1 MGNVIRNMET
11 LKKRIKIINRSQK
24 CCYRNE
30 ECPLWS
36 YQRLDMDEERISALR
51 DRSIETS
58 HFEKQR
64 EKKKKKKKNKNKTTT
79 PEHSRTEN
87 NFKKCNIRTI
97 AIPLGEVRE
106 MMSSLC
112 LRKDIKIC
120 SEGME
125 ETTLP

>member
-64 EKKKKKKKNKNKTTT
+64 EKKKRRRKIKIKQQLRNTQ
-79 PEHSRTEN
+79 EL
-87 NFKKCNIRTI
+87 RTI
-97 AIPLGEVRE
+97 SKSVTYAQLQY
-106 MMSSLC
+106 L
-112 LRKDIKIC
+112 
-120 SEGME
+120 
-125 ETTLP
+125 